1 MAAFVHE
8 RRCVLAADELE
19 VEEDHDDDEHL
30 HQLEDWD
37 VGHRLLMVWNG
48 DMEMTCG
55 LRIVENDC
63 LRLACLLLLFLLHL
77 PLLVEDL
84 LGLAVADEEDDG
96 GEDQDDRA
104 PGAAVAKAKGVGARS
119 SW

>member
-1 MAAFVHE
+1 M
-8 RRCVLAADELE
+8 
-19 VEEDHDDDEHL
+19 
-30 HQLEDWD
+30 Q
-37 VGHRLLMVWNG
+37 
-48 DMEMTCG
+48 
-55 LRIVENDC
+55 IVDKLG

-96 GEDQDDRA
+96 GEDQDDRP

-119 SW
+119 SWSGKVV